1 MKRRFLAFLVPAAA
15 ALAAVLA
22 IPASSQVPPPAA
34 PLAPQAGT
42 GPQTRTLD
50 SVIALVNGEL
60 ISAWD
65 VRNRMTMMIM
75 AYGQQ
80 QQPSKEV
87 LAQIQ
92 REAVDSLIDEKIK
105 LQEFTELSKKQ
116 KIGADEIDEEIAGLA
131 RQNKM
136 TSEQFIKNF
145 ESTGASIT
153 TLRDQIESQI
163 AWRALIGGRYG
174 KTVRVSELRIDE
186 MLNRVKESMDKPQY
200 RLAEI
205 FLYAP
210 DSGSLAN
217 AKTRAQQIVD
227 RINQG
232 ADFKAVARQF
242 SAAPSASQGGDLGL
256 MTLGDMRPEI
266 EKAVLAAPA
275 PPAVLPPIEAEGGV
289 YIIAVMAKFD
299 PSEAPPPTLD
309 LMQVAGSS
317 ADAAAKLQLV
327 KAKAKG
333 CNEVEAAAK
342 EFGVSATPMNDI
354 SLGQIAAQFRG
365 ALETVEAGKSTDIL
379 NLEGDAKMVFYVCA
393 KRAGAGKLP
402 TREEIKDSLFDS
414 EITMISERYLRDLK
428 REATIERK

>member
-15 ALAAVLA
+15 ALAATLA
-22 IPASSQVPPPAA
+22 IPATSQVPPA
-34 PLAPQAGT
+34 APQAAT

-65 VRNRMTMMIM
+65 VRNRMSMMLM
-75 AYGQQ
+75 AYGNQ

-87 LAQIQ
+87 MAQVQ
-92 REAVDSLIDEKIK
+92 REAIDSLIDEKIK

-136 TSEQFIKNF
+136 TSDQFVKNF
-145 ESTGASIT
+145 ESTGVSIQ

-186 MLNRVKESMDKPQY
+186 MLNRIKESMDKPQY

-210 DSGSLAN
+210 DNASLAN
-217 AKTRAQQIVD
+217 AKTRAQQIVE

-242 SAAPSASQGGDLGL
+242 SAAPTASQGGDLGL
-256 MTLGDMRPEI
+256 MTEGDMRPEI
-266 EKAVLAAPA
+266 AKAVLAAPA
-275 PPAVLPPIEAEGGV
+275 PPTVLPPIEAEGGV
-289 YIIAVMAKFD
+289 YIIAVTAKFD

-309 LMQVAGSS
+309 LMQVVGTT

-327 KAKAKG
+327 KAKAKV

-354 SLGQIAAQFRG
+354 SLGQIAATFRG
-365 ALETVEAGKSTDIL
+365 ALEPLDAGKSTDIL
-379 NLEGDAKMVFYVCA
+379 NLEGDSKMMFYVCA
-393 KRAGAGKLP
+393 KRAGAGRLP
-402 TREEIKDSLFDS
+402 SREEIKDNLFDQ

>member
-1 MKRRFLAFLVPAAA
+1 
-15 ALAAVLA
+15 
-22 IPASSQVPPPAA
+22 
-34 PLAPQAGT
+34 
-42 GPQTRTLD
+42 
-50 SVIALVNGEL
+50 
-60 ISAWD
+60 
-65 VRNRMTMMIM
+65 
-75 AYGQQ
+75 
-80 QQPSKEV
+80 
-87 LAQIQ
+87 
-92 REAVDSLIDEKIK
+92 
-105 LQEFTELSKKQ
+105 
-116 KIGADEIDEEIAGLA
+116 
-131 RQNKM
+131 
-136 TSEQFIKNF
+136 
-145 ESTGASIT
+145 
-153 TLRDQIESQI
+153 
-163 AWRALIGGRYG
+163 
-174 KTVRVSELRIDE
+174 

-210 DSGSLAN
+210 DSASLAN

-309 LMQVAGSS
+309 LVQVAGNTV
-317 ADAAAKLQLV
+317 DAASKLQLV
-327 KAKAKG
+327 KAKAKV

-342 EFGVSATPMNDI
+342 EYGVTSTPMNDI

-365 ALETVEAGKSTDIL
+365 ALEPLAVGQSTDVL
-379 NLEGDAKMVFYVCA
+379 NLEGDSKMMFYVCA
-393 KRAGAGKLP
+393 KRAGAGKVP
-402 TREEIKDSLFDS
+402 SREEIKDSLFDS